1 MKIFKHI
8 KTGKLYTIHTLT
20 GIKDPEKCLDG
31 VQHTAIPY
39 YHDDGVL
46 INVDIKNFVPVQPDE
61 KNR

>member
-20 GIKDPEKCLDG
+20 GVKDPEKCVDG
-31 VQHTAIPY
+31 VQHIAIPY
-39 YHDDGVL
+39 YHDEGILV
-46 INVDIKNFVPVQPDE
+46 NVDIKDFVPTQSDG